1 MRVANFEDVKYLSKN
16 LRKCDEEELKAFAN
30 LSPQSAL
37 TQGLIFSELPIVV
50 VNNNKPVAMF
60 GVVPEG
66 DLGLIWFLGTDEL
79 KDLSLPFLKECRD
92 VVRMFSK
99 KYKVLGNFVFAEN
112 DLHIK
117 WLRWCGF
124 KFINLHKRFGYEQK
138 PFYEFVRINDV

>member
-79 KDLSLPFLKECRD
+79 KDLLFLI
-92 VVRMFSK
+92 
-99 KYKVLGNFVFAEN
+99 VLFTASSVLVSEGTTCLVTAP
-112 DLHIK
+112 
-117 WLRWCGF
+117 
-124 KFINLHKRFGYEQK
+124 Y
-138 PFYEFVRINDV
+138 